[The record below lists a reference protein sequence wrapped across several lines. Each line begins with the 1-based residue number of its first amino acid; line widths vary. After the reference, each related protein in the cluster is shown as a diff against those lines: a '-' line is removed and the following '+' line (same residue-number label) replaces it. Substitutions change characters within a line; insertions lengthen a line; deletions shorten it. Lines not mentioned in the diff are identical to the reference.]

1 MQKSHQANA
10 QRHDK
15 QWTETQ
21 RQKEGQLVTAPTQ
34 KAGYRV
40 PKTVLW

>member
-21 RQKEGQLVTAPTQ
+21 RQTEGQLVT
-34 KAGYRV
+34 GV
-40 PKTVLW
+40 WLNGG